1 MTEMSRVIAVANHKG
16 GIGKTTSALTIG
28 AVLAARGLRV
38 LLVDFDPQG
47 SLSIASGLEPDELPE
62 TVYTAMRHFVHDYTV
77 PDLAAVLRTIRPNLD
92 LLPANIDLAAAERE
106 FVSAKRSDYILQRLL
121 APTADAYDL
130 TLIDCPPSL
139 GYLTTAAL
147 TAAAGVLIPLTPQFL
162 PARGL
167 AKLADVIGEVQ
178 RSELN
183 PSLDL
188 TGVIFTMVR
197 PEVKRSAAM
206 MQMIVD
212 YLGGQV
218 PILGEVH
225 VDARVDRASE
235 AGRPITEYAPHTD
248 VAHAYTEIAD
258 RLAVALGLVQ
268 TQEAL

>member
-1 MTEMSRVIAVANHKG
+1 MSRVIAVANHKG

-62 TVYTAMRHFVHDYTV
+62 TVYTAMRRFVHDYTV

-248 VAHAYTEIAD
+248 VAHAYTKIAD

-268 TQEAL
+268 TQETL

>member
-1 MTEMSRVIAVANHKG
+1 MSRVIAIANHKG
-16 GIGKTTSALTIG
+16 GIGKTTSTLTIG
-28 AVLAARGLRV
+28 AVLATRGLRV

-47 SLSIASGLEPDELPE
+47 SLSIAMGLEPDDLPE
-62 TVYTAMRHFVHDYTV
+62 TTYTVMRRFVHDYTP
-77 PDLAAVLRTIRPNLD
+77 PDLGVALHTIRPNLD

-121 APTADAYDL
+121 APTEDAYDV

-139 GYLTTAAL
+139 GYLT

-183 PSLDL
+183 PSLDI

-206 MQMIVD
+206 RQTIVD
-212 YLGGQV
+212 YLGGHV

-225 VDARVDRASE
+225 VDARVDHASE
-235 AGRPITEYAPHTD
+235 AGRPITEYAPHTE
-248 VAHAYTEIAD
+248 VARAYTQIAD
-258 RLAVALGLVQ
+258 RLATALGLVQ
-268 TQEAL
+268 TREAL

>member
-1 MTEMSRVIAVANHKG
+1 MSRVIAVANHKG
-16 GIGKTTSALTIG
+16 GIGKTTSTLTIG
-28 AVLAARGLRV
+28 AVLATRGVRV

-47 SLSIASGLEPDELPE
+47 SLSISSGLEPDELPE
-62 TVYTAMRHFVHDYTV
+62 TIYTLMRRFVHDYTV
-77 PDLAAVLRTIRPNLD
+77 PDLGVALHSIRPNLD

-147 TAAAGVLIPLTPQFL
+147 TAASGVVIPLTPQFL

-183 PSLDL
+183 PSLNL

-206 MQMIVD
+206 KQTIVD
-212 YLGGQV
+212 YLGGHV

-225 VDARVDRASE
+225 VDARVDHASE
-235 AGRPITEYAPHTD
+235 AGRPITEYAPHTE
-248 VAHAYTEIAD
+248 VARAYTEVAD
-258 RLAVALGLVQ
+258 HLAAALGLAQ
-268 TQEAL
+268 PQEAL